1 MWVVNLPNK
10 DGEPDLAE
18 SPPGDVLRVHS
29 VAA

>member
-10 DGEPDLAE
+10 DGGPDLAE
-18 SPPGDVLRVHS
+18 SPPGDALYVHG